1 MKQVLLKVYTQHS
14 YYPEPTDDYGMEILG
29 YWFAHD
35 VGNDSK
41 HWAAWFNNDEYS
53 ETDSNATWL
62 EKHGNDIVFGSI
74 TDLMTKK
81 NYEIPG
87 KYTVTV
93 AKQNVLELLI
103 VWEKVLKTRPN
114 EIMLVEEDGV
124 YKMFEVQ

>member
-1 MKQVLLKVYTQHS
+1 MNSVKIKKHS
-14 YYPEPTDDYGMEILG
+14 GEGGYSYKDASRYGLEILAEWFTDDVRNIKSWIE
-29 YWFAHD
+29 
-35 VGNDSK
+35 
-41 HWAAWFNNDEYS
+41 WFNNDEYN

-62 EKHGNDIVFGSI
+62 EKHGENIVFGSI

-124 YKMFEVQ
+124 YRMFEVQ

>member
-1 MKQVLLKVYTQHS
+1 MKIKKIEGS
-14 YYPEPTDDYGMEILG
+14 YFPRSTDDYGMEILG

-35 VGNDSK
+35 VRNIKS
-41 HWAAWFNNDEYS
+41 WTAWFNNDEYS

-62 EKHGNDIVFGSI
+62 EKHGNDIIFGSI

-87 KYTVTV
+87 KYTVTLS
-93 AKQNVLELLI
+93 KQNVLELLA
-103 VWEKVLKTRPN
+103 VWEQMLKIFPN
-114 EIMLVEEDGV
+114 EIMLVEENGV